1 MATVSANELS
11 LEKTLEE
18 LITEFNTLRGDVSA
32 VTLETLITTA
42 SSQVVFEGAT
52 DDANETTLTVVD
64 PTADRTVTLPDA
76 TGTVVTTGNA
86 DVGATT
92 TTFADLDQFLIADG
106 AVLKKMALSTIAAS
120 LPALTPAS
128 ANANALGSAALEWS
142 DLFLGDG
149 SVINFGNDQDTTL
162 THTDGAGLT
171 LNSTN
176 KLMFND
182 ASQFIQG
189 ASAN

>member
-32 VTLETLITTA
+32 VTLEALISTA

-64 PTADRTVTLPDA
+64 PTADRTITLPDA
-76 TGTVVTTGNA
+76 TGTVVTTANA
-86 DVGATT
+86 DAGATT

-120 LPALTPAS
+120 LPALTPC
-128 ANANALGSAALEWS
+128 
-142 DLFLGDG
+142 FC
-149 SVINFGNDQDTTL
+149 
-162 THTDGAGLT
+162 
-171 LNSTN
+171 
-176 KLMFND
+176 
-182 ASQFIQG
+182 
-189 ASAN
+189 